1 MIRMTGVKTA
11 GLTRPLD
18 MVLPAGMSAV
28 LVTSREREGDAVVR
42 LLLGFQPPLE
52 GELVVNGNSPYG
64 MRENLLID
72 YRRKI
77 GVIYHDGGLVSNLN
91 VWDNLIL
98 QLSYH
103 GSLRRADLEAA
114 GIAALKRV
122 GYEGALTVLPSRL
135 SLYQRRLIC
144 MARAFMSGPELII
157 YQSAWDGLTEE
168 EGAWFLTLAREFHQQ
183 GLERTALFLTPRPES
198 VKGFEAN
205 FTYTTGGS
213 TGHDNR

>member
-114 GIAALKRV
+114 GNAALKRV
-122 GYEGALTVLPSRL
+122 GYEGSLTVLPSRL

-144 MARAFMSGPELII
+144 MARAFMSVPELII
-157 YQSAWDGLTEE
+157 YQSTLDGLTPDEV
-168 EGAWFLTLAREFHQQ
+168 AVLCDLARGYHQQ
-183 GLERTALFLTPRPES
+183 GLDRTALFLTSHPETL
-198 VKGFEAN
+198 KGFELD
-205 FTYTTGGS
+205 FTYTTRGA
-213 TGHDNR
+213 TLP